1 VTTTCRLRL
10 CGLPGLWLFC
20 MSGDSESMWLL
31 LWTIG
36 VHRLWLLFASMDC
49 MDIMDYLD
57 NA

>member
-1 VTTTCRLRL
+1 MTTTCRLRL
-10 CGLPGLWLFC
+10 FGLPGLWLFC
-20 MSGDSESMWLL
+20 MSRDSDSMWLL

-36 VHRLWLLFASMDC
+36 LYGLWLLFASMDY